1 MAEITREL
9 LRKRAEHNEM
19 MLSTLEEVSLHQQ
32 NIKVISGLDI
42 YCRHLKILYFQ
53 NNLIEKMEGLSKL
66 KELSYLNLAVN
77 SVKKIEGVRR
87 CESLHKLDLTLNFI
101 DLENLR
107 ESIEELEYCPD
118 LQEIYLTGNPCCD
131 WKDYA
136 DYVIAKLPQLVR
148 FNGDDISRSQ
158 RLAAKSR
165 LAKLEDDLDVLAA
178 DNLETKER
186 EKKEGKFNPDA
197 WTPENRWRDYCEE

>member
-66 KELSYLNLAVN
+66 KELTYLNMAVN
-77 SVKKIEGVRR
+77 SVRKIEGVRR
-87 CESLHKLDLTLNFI
+87 CESLQKLDMTLNFI
-101 DLENLR
+101 DLEDLR
-107 ESIEELEYCPD
+107 ESLEELEYCPD
-118 LQEIYLTGNPCCD
+118 FTELYLTGNPCCD
-131 WKDYA
+131 WKDYI
-136 DYVIAKLPQLVR
+136 DYVIAKLP
-148 FNGDDISRSQ
+148 
-158 RLAAKSR
+158 
-165 LAKLEDDLDVLAA
+165 
-178 DNLETKER
+178 
-186 EKKEGKFNPDA
+186 
-197 WTPENRWRDYCEE
+197 